1 MRIVLLLTAA
11 VLGANCLPVPVGQI
25 VKYRIPT
32 KYFGK
37 QNATAQEEQTSLYN
51 YLSLIHFGGAAL
63 TTVPVSINAIQVDD
77 ISHDGPHESETERE
91 AEAMTTDSTTNE
103 SPGVSSLQLVPFSD
117 FLIMSVSLIRR
128 TTT

>member
-11 VLGANCLPVPVGQI
+11 VLGVSSLPLPGGQI

-37 QNATAQEEQTSLYN
+37 QNATEVDSLYS
-51 YLSLIHFGGAAL
+51 YLSLLHFGGAAQ

-77 ISHDGPHESETERE
+77 VSHDGPHAME
-91 AEAMTTDSTTNE
+91 AEAMKDSTTNE
-103 SPGVSSLQLVPFSD
+103 APGVSSFQHA
-117 FLIMSVSLIRR
+117 SVQ
-128 TTT
+128 

>member
-11 VLGANCLPVPVGQI
+11 VFGANCWPVPVGQI

-37 QNATAQEEQTSLYN
+37 QNATAHEDNSLYN

-63 TTVPVSINAIQVDD
+63 TTVPVSINDIQVDD
-77 ISHDGPHESETERE
+77 VSHDGLHAGQAERE

-103 SPGVSSLQLVPFSD
+103 SPGVSSLQHAPFSD

-128 TTT
+128 ATT